1 MVSFRRLVTFGR
13 YYANFRHNDHP
24 DDHDEEFAFVD
35 LAEDSPVFL
44 PNVPGVPAS
53 ELLRCWRSRLV
64 SEQGEHD
71 DDPLLTVT
79 QELADL
85 ASRVGSVA
93 ISAGHKPGAP
103 ELVERGA
110 ASSFDHCRILGRDV
124 FEFLGRS
131 FQPIKGA
138 GIHDRAHPTIMAN
151 EVHGLSV
158 RPVNEPIELVACL
171 CCANPHAAGVPQHLH
186 SREIRR
192 PRLREMAASSECDCA
207 YPIQLGGAPV
217 VSRSFSSWLGVR
229 GASTRQSRRAAWR
242 ILDPGRDDGVLQ

>member
-13 YYANFRHNDHP
+13 YRANFRHDDHP

-44 PNVPGVPAS
+44 PNAPGVPAS

-131 FQPIKGA
+131 FQPIKA
-138 GIHDRAHPTIMAN
+138 VGIHDRAHPTIMAN

-171 CCANPHAAGVPQHLH
+171 GCANPPC
-186 SREIRR
+186 RR
-192 PRLREMAASSECDCA
+192 S
-207 YPIQLGGAPV
+207 APT
-217 VSRSFSSWLGVR
+217 SSFSG
-229 GASTRQSRRAAWR
+229 
-242 ILDPGRDDGVLQ
+242 DPEPTAPRDGCVE